1 MIANILLT
9 ILLSSQILLPINSWQ
24 VLGVQT
30 QTEDYPE
37 RIINNNLD
45 INISAESAV
54 AVDVASGKILYQK
67 NQNQQQPIASITKL
81 MTALVFLDTNPDFEK
96 VIRYSHL
103 DNSSGENVEFK
114 SGEEIKIKYLFY
126 ASLIGS
132 KNNTIKTLVRSSGLS
147 EKKFVDL
154 MNQKSVE
161 LNLTNT
167 NFKDP
172 TGLSEF
178 NVSTAKDVANLLKT
192 VSENKIITDI
202 LKTSEYTFKTNLAEY
217 KIESTNL
224 LLDNNFFN
232 IQYGKTGYIEEAG
245 WCFTSFGN
253 VKNNT
258 VKSNDHGAGNII
270 TVILGSAD
278 QYSRFQDTKN
288 LYWWTGQNFKF

>member
-147 EKKFVDL
+147 EKKFVEL